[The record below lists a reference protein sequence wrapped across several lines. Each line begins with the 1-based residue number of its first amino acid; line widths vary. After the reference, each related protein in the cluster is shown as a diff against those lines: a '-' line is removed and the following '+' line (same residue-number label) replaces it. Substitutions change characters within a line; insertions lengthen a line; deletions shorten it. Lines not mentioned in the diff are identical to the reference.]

1 MRQVLVVASLA
12 LLPVLAHAQVSTP
25 SANLQANATV
35 QPISFVRPAV
45 AAAVAPAPA
54 PAPNSHI
61 VRPAHEYIQADVDPS
76 FTEAALRQ
84 GGTLSYTMNGSNQSV
99 EPASPVLVHV
109 VGTLVPLDQAST
121 DSDVKVHLTV
131 DAQGIP
137 HNLVIAKSAGAELD
151 AKTLEAVNQYRFK
164 PAMFNNRPV
173 SANVTVEI
181 KTQNQK

>member
-1 MRQVLVVASLA
+1 MRQVLIATLA

-25 SANLQANATV
+25 SANLQATASI
-35 QPISFVRPAV
+35 QPISFVHPAV
-45 AAAVAPAPA
+45 AAAVAPAPSPTPTA
-54 PAPNSHI
+54 HI
-61 VRPAHEYIQADVDPS
+61 VRPAHEYIQAEVDPS

-84 GGTLSYTMNGSNQSV
+84 GGTLSYTMNGSNKSI
-99 EPASPVLVHV
+99 EPASPVLLHV
-109 VGTLVPLDQAST
+109 VGTLVPLEQASA

-131 DAQGIP
+131 DEHGVPQ
-137 HNLVIAKSAGAELD
+137 NLVIAKSAGAELD

-173 SANVTVEI
+173 SANVTLEI